1 MKDRKSKPGGWLD
14 WMVVVSIVAFVLLM
28 LCSLYLD
35 AKYLKAI
42 AFIPALFAVW
52 KTFSDRLD

>member
-1 MKDRKSKPGGWLD
+1 MKNRKNKTGGWLD
-14 WMVVVSIVAFVLLM
+14 WMVVLSIFVFVILM
-28 LCSLYLD
+28 LCSLYLN

-52 KTFSDRLD
+52 RTFSNCLD